1 MDVQRGVS
9 LRRKGQWC
17 DARMNKS
24 VYGLMLSDIKL
35 MIHIRT
41 LSYHEHFLLIFPP
54 SWKTCTRI
62 LMDMRNVQYVQVH
75 ICMYLCI
82 QVGMSAQSIRVGM
95 DVCEYIERHSPRR
108 ASPGV
113 WVGRQVHRAG
123 RWTAPAVEGSC
134 SCRAERDEM
143 NCENKEITKHLNTG
157 IEVH

>member
-17 DARMNKS
+17 DATMNKS
-24 VYGLMLSDIKL
+24 VYILMLSDIKS

-54 SWKTCTRI
+54 SWNTCTRI
-62 LMDMRNVQYVQVH
+62 LLDMRNVCTGSHLYLF
-75 ICMYLCI
+75 MYPGRYECSKYTSGHRC
-82 QVGMSAQSIRVGM
+82 VRVCRKT
-95 DVCEYIERHSPRR
+95 DSPRR

-123 RWTAPAVEGSC
+123 RWIAPAVEGSR

-143 NCENKEITKHLNTG
+143 NCENKEIRKHLNTG
-157 IEVH
+157 IKVH